1 MSKRTK
7 YIVALILC
15 VLVYKFLWVFDPL
28 LSFSYNLFTQ
38 QDNVE
43 EFSAHKFHLL
53 NFKELPEDEKTKFE
67 NRTCDDFKFENS
79 KFVKVEW
86 FERYKNL
93 IGQTKAYTLLTPDR
107 LIRNRIRIP
116 NLNKTQYLLIDPD
129 VLNVYQKLIIELNKK
144 ELNSA
149 EIKITSGFRNPEYNK
164 MVGGA
169 TCSQHQMGTA
179 IDILVGDLNNDGTAD
194 KADRSLVYDI
204 LENKLIKNK
213 GGIGKYK
220 NHPKLIHFDTRGYRA
235 RW

>member
-7 YIVALILC
+7 YIVTLILC
-15 VLVYKFLWVFDPL
+15 ALVYKFLWFFDPF
-28 LSFSYNLFTQ
+28 LSFSYDIFTQ

-43 EFSAHKFHLL
+43 EFSLDKFRLVS
-53 NFKELPEDEKTKFE
+53 FKELPEDEKNKFE
-67 NRTCDDFKFENS
+67 NRTCDNFNFENS
-79 KFVKVEW
+79 KFVKVAW

-93 IGQTKAYTLLTPDR
+93 IGNTKIYTLLTPDR

-116 NLNKTQYLLIDPD
+116 NLDKTQYLLIDPD
-129 VLNVYQKLIIELNKK
+129 VINIYQKLITELTNKG
-144 ELNSA
+144 LNTT

-179 IDILVGDLNNDGTAD
+179 IDISVGDLNDDGTAD
-194 KADRSLVYDI
+194 KNDRSLIYDI
-204 LENKLIKNK
+204 LEHKLIKNN

-220 NHPKLIHFDTRGYRA
+220 NHPKLIHFDTRGHRA